1 MRVIQE
7 VKVNFNFHKVTGAA
21 FDNNLL
27 ASLEHMAQF
36 AWSKVKKTFRH
47 QKDIT
52 GKKYARST
60 SAYLNMKHNFK
71 KSKIQSNKIMTD
83 TGKLKKSIEIDI
95 DITNLASF
103 VGTNL
108 VQYEQH
114 LESNVSG
121 IVRDKG
127 VYKGY
132 MGDFAPVPQ
141 RKWFFTSDEEAFEIM
156 EKKIDKE
163 IDAFFDELIRN
174 LSTSM
179 RKLG

>member
-1 MRVIQE
+1 MMTIQKI
-7 VKVNFNFHKVTGAA
+7 KVNFNFNKVTGAA
-21 FDNNLL
+21 FDNNIL
-27 ASLEHMAQF
+27 ASLENMAKF

-47 QKDIT
+47 QKDIN

-60 SAYLNMKHNFK
+60 SGYLNMKHNFK
-71 KSKIQSNKIMTD
+71 RSKIQSNKIMTD
-83 TGKLKKSIEIDI
+83 TGTLEKSIEHDI
-95 DITNLASF
+95 DRKKLESF

-108 VQYEQH
+108 VQYEKH
-114 LESNVSG
+114 LEDNVSG

-141 RKWFFTSDEEAFEIM
+141 RKFFFTSDEEAFEET

-163 IDAFFDELIRN
+163 IDKFFDELIRN
-174 LSTSM
+174 LSTSE
-179 RKLG
+179 RKL